1 LPSGSEVPDL
11 VADWLA
17 AWARDDPQAP
27 ALRTPGGSW
36 TVAALDR
43 AVDGL
48 AGRLANL
55 DVRPGAAI
63 ATLVEDDGPAVL
75 VIHAARRLGA
85 VLVPLNRR
93 AAIPELIGQLRA
105 AAPALLVH
113 DEPNE
118 ARASEIAIGASVAG
132 VALEGVLAGPGEP
145 GAETEGPLSGA
156 GVVEDPV
163 GPLPS
168 LDLRSLATI
177 VFTSGTTG
185 RPRGVPLSHAHHA
198 ASADAW
204 AAVLEPRAT
213 DRWLVCLPLF
223 HVAGLAIVVRASRW
237 RVPLEVLPRFRADEV
252 AARMAAGISHLS
264 LVPTQLEEVLEAW
277 GPRPVPGTLR
287 AILLGGAPI
296 AGPTL
301 ARARRAGLPV
311 LTTYG
316 LTETASGIAV
326 GGAEAATLADPTALR
341 PLPSVRLRI
350 LDPDPADGVGQ
361 VEVQGP
367 MVFSGYLGDPAAT
380 AERLSDGWLRT
391 GDLGSLDAD
400 GLLRV
405 ADRRDDLIVS
415 GGENVYPAEVEA
427 VLREHSAVV
436 EAAVVGA
443 PDATWGSVPVAA
455 VVLASGIA
463 VGDDELERHCRE
475 RLAGYKVPE
484 RFHRLLTLP
493 RNEAGKVLRRELREM
508 VAEPPA

>member
-1 LPSGSEVPDL
+1 MPDL

-17 AWARDDPQAP
+17 AWAVADPHAP
-27 ALRTPGGSW
+27 ALRTPAGSW
-36 TVAALDR
+36 TAAALDR
-43 AVDGL
+43 AVDDL
-48 AGRLANL
+48 TGRLANL
-55 DVRPGAAI
+55 GLRPGLAVAA
-63 ATLVEDDGPAVL
+63 LVEDDGPAVL
-75 VIHAARRLGA
+75 LVHAARRLGA

-93 AAIPELIGQLRA
+93 AAIPELVVQLRA
-105 AAPALLVH
+105 AAPATLVH
-113 DEPNE
+113 DELNE
-118 ARASEIAIGASVAG
+118 GRASEVAAGAGLASVALESLVGGLGEDRAESKGPLDGPG
-132 VALEGVLAGPGEP
+132 VAA
-145 GAETEGPLSGA
+145 
-156 GVVEDPV
+156 DPV

-168 LDLRSLATI
+168 LDLRSVATI

-185 RPRGVPLSHAHHA
+185 RPRGVRLSHANHA

-204 AAVLEPRAT
+204 AALLEPRPT

-223 HVAGLAIVVRASRW
+223 HVAGLAIVVRTCRW

-264 LVPTQLEEVLEAW
+264 LVPTQLEEVLGAW

-296 AGPTL
+296 PGPTL
-301 ARARRAGLPV
+301 AGARRAGLPV

-316 LTETASGIAV
+316 MTETASGIAV

-341 PLPSVRLRI
+341 PLPGVRLRI

-367 MVFSGYLGDPAAT
+367 MVFSGYVGDPTAA

-391 GDLGSLDAD
+391 GDLGSLDTD

-415 GGENVYPAEVEA
+415 GGENIYPAEVEA

-443 PDATWGSVPVAA
+443 PDATWGSVPVAV
-455 VVLASGIA
+455 VVLALGVALSDA
-463 VGDDELERHCRE
+463 ELDRHCRG
-475 RLAGYKVPE
+475 RLAGYKVPA
-484 RFHRLLTLP
+484 RIHRLPRLP

>member
-1 LPSGSEVPDL
+1 VPDL

-17 AWARDDPQAP
+17 AWALDDPHAP

-36 TVAALDR
+36 TAAALDR

-55 DVRPGAAI
+55 DLRPGAAI
-63 ATLVEDDGPAVL
+63 AALVEDDGPAV
-75 VIHAARRLGA
+75 VVVHATRRLGA

-93 AAIPELIGQLRA
+93 AAIPELIVQLRA
-105 AAPALLVH
+105 AAPAMLVH
-113 DEPNE
+113 DELNE
-118 ARASEIAIGASVAG
+118 ARGSEIAIGASVAS
-132 VALEGVLAGPGEP
+132 VALEGLLADLGEP
-145 GAETEGPLSGA
+145 GVEMGGPMSGT
-156 GVVEDPV
+156 GVAEDPV
-163 GPLPS
+163 GPLPDV
-168 LDLRSLATI
+168 DLRSVATI
-177 VFTSGTTG
+177 IFTSGTTG
-185 RPRGVPLSHAHHA
+185 RPRGVRLWHAHHA

-237 RVPLEVLPRFRADEV
+237 RVPLEVLPRFRADAV

-264 LVPTQLEEVLEAW
+264 LVPTQLEEVLGAW
-277 GPRPVPGTLR
+277 GTRPVPRTLR

-296 AGPTL
+296 PGPTL

-341 PLPSVRLRI
+341 PLPGVRLRI

-367 MVFSGYLGDPAAT
+367 MVFSGYLGDPAAD

-391 GDLGSLDAD
+391 GDLGNLDTD
-400 GLLRV
+400 GLLRI

-427 VLREHSAVV
+427 VLREHFAVV

-455 VVLASGIA
+455 VVLAPGIA
-463 VGDDELERHCRE
+463 VGDAELDRHCRG
-475 RLAGYKVPE
+475 RLAGYKVPQ
-484 RFHRLLTLP
+484 RFHRLPTLP